1 MFARGA
7 GGTGFVWS
15 LARPCRGTE
24 MMLIW
29 GLSAGLFVLAVV
41 SGMLGLG
48 VAFAAVPFLGLFL
61 PDLVHQVQPLTLL
74 LNGITAL
81 FATLGFARSGHVL
94 WKDAILLAIVTTIV
108 APAGALLAQIIPQL
122 YIWIVYFAAVIFLAV
137 RMLMPAA
144 ENKDRDD
151 ESPTGNLKAA
161 LLLAIPISVLAGL
174 LGIGPGFLLMPTLIL
189 LGFPAKKA
197 AGINALAVTPPS
209 FSAFVP
215 HMASATINLDLA
227 LPLIVVGAIGAF
239 LGARVTSL
247 YVPGG
252 RLKQL
257 FGVLIVVGTGY
268 KIYTLVA

>member
-1 MFARGA
+1 MF
-7 GGTGFVWS
+7 
-15 LARPCRGTE
+15 L
-24 MMLIW
+24 W
-29 GLSAGLFVLAVV
+29 GLSAGLFVLAIV

-74 LNGITAL
+74 LNGVTAL
-81 FATLGFARSGHVL
+81 FATFGFARSGHVR
-94 WKDAILLAIVTTIV
+94 WKDAILLAIVTTVV

-122 YIWIVYFAAVIFLAV
+122 YIWIVYFAAVIFLAI
-137 RMLMPAA
+137 RMLKPEA
-144 ENKDRDD
+144 EKKDED
-151 ESPTGNLKAA
+151 EESGSGNLKAA

-189 LGFPAKKA
+189 LGFPPKKA

-215 HMASATINLDLA
+215 HLATATVDLNMALWL
-227 LPLIVVGAIGAF
+227 LIAGAAGAF
-239 LGARVTSL
+239 LGARITSL

-257 FGVLIVVGTGY
+257 FGLLIVVTTAY
-268 KIYTLVA
+268 KLYTMFA